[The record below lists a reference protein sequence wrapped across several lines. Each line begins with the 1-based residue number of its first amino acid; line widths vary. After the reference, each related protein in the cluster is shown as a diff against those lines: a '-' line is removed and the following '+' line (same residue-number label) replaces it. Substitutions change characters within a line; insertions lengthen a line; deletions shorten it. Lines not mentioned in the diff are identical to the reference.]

1 MNGKN
6 AHEQIDSLI
15 LMNELNNFNPSS
27 TSVDISVPSSED
39 LKNRTIAK
47 NLANNNVGSIG
58 GDRIS
63 KEEIFDIVSGLGP
76 MGTIKTGR
84 GIISALKNLWGKA
97 KSKYKFPKAYG
108 YSPDAKQPNMDEL
121 LKIIR
126 EEQMLDEI
134 LAKKMKKGI
143 SPAPSQEI
151 KRGIRQVGKFNRQLQ
166 NKEFE

>member
-15 LMNELNNFNPSS
+15 LMNELNNFTPSS

-63 KEEIFDIVSGLGP
+63 KEEIL
-76 MGTIKTGR
+76 
-84 GIISALKNLWGKA
+84 
-97 KSKYKFPKAYG
+97 
-108 YSPDAKQPNMDEL
+108 
-121 LKIIR
+121 IR
-126 EEQMLDEI
+126 
-134 LAKKMKKGI
+134 
-143 SPAPSQEI
+143 
-151 KRGIRQVGKFNRQLQ
+151 
-166 NKEFE
+166 